1 MSKPC
6 QVAQSYHPPMR
17 DRAEYVDWIV
27 YLRDQYL
34 CRCESRAAARKI
46 ARAINAQE
54 DARG

>member
-1 MSKPC
+1 
-6 QVAQSYHPPMR
+6 MR

-54 DARG
+54 GETPLARR